1 MSNKSKFKA
10 NLARML
16 SLALVGF
23 ASMPVLAE
31 ETCEVMRKVNGVL
44 KGVQVPCSQLRQH
57 MSPEQRAARDMQEEE
72 RAERQRK
79 CGKDF
84 EALRIGMSFERYE
97 ECTEEPSLI
106 GEAVTKDGMIE
117 NYRGTFYLI
126 RVQNGRIVG
135 YTRR

>member
-1 MSNKSKFKA
+1 MKLRQIISFA
-10 NLARML
+10 MLAGTL
-16 SLALVGF
+16 GSAHS
-23 ASMPVLAE
+23 A
-31 ETCEVMRKVNGVL
+31 ETCEVMKKVNGVL